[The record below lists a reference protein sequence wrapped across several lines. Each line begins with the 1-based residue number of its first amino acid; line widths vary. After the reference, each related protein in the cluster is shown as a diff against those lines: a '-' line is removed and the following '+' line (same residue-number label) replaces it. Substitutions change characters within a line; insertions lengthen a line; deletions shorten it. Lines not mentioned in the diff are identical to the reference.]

1 MASTVASGSP
11 EQYASRVAVELCA
24 STKTPD
30 DITGP
35 VSLVLPPG
43 ADTNTS
49 TALRSTIALNDV
61 LFVVV
66 VAPVSTESIV
76 FFVSAALLL
85 SGGNGVGGGVI
96 WGSEMLKQYPL
107 SVDGTEAS
115 RWF

>member
-1 MASTVASGSP
+1 MASTVASASP

-66 VAPVSTESIV
+66 VAPVSTTESIV

-96 WGSEMLKQYPL
+96 WGSEMLKQ
-107 SVDGTEAS
+107 
-115 RWF
+115 